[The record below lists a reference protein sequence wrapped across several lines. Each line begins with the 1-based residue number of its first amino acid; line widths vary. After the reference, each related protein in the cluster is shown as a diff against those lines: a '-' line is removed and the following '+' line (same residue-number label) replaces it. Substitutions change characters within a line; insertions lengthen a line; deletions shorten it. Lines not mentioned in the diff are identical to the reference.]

1 MRRGAADQGLGTVT
15 PSSPQTSLCSPTST
29 DVHVG
34 SPGLPCTPLARSP
47 EWPSSERQEGGE
59 PGPRGG
65 CGSVGKMQRRE
76 GRSAR
81 AESRRPARSGADPA
95 TRQSGAFYPHDSK
108 TNLSAPCP
116 APKACSPPRT
126 CRDGADTSPFCS
138 CPGQALLRVGEVAV
152 TGGTPGEAGGWC
164 WGAPGQAGTVAPAG
178 QASPSPSPR
187 LRRAAGL
194 SQSEGAGTERNQCW
208 GGGGFHWGRDTFS
221 LKCLKSAR

>member
-1 MRRGAADQGLGTVT
+1 MAKLREAG
-15 PSSPQTSLCSPTST
+15 
-29 DVHVG
+29 
-34 SPGLPCTPLARSP
+34 
-47 EWPSSERQEGGE
+47 
-59 PGPRGG
+59 RGG
-65 CGSVGKMQRRE
+65 ARAEGRVRLCGEDAEAE

-95 TRQSGAFYPHDSK
+95 TRQSGAFYPNDSK

-138 CPGQALLRVGEVAV
+138 CPSQALLGVGEVAV

-208 GGGGFHWGRDTFS
+208 GGGGGPLGQGHFLAEMFKVGTVTIES
-221 LKCLKSAR
+221 G